1 MPDTA
6 YLQDDQFKRADR
18 ISDIGVSEILEI
30 GARAQELRMQGQPV
44 ITLGAGEPDFNTPNH
59 VKAAAYEAINANQ
72 TKYTPL
78 VGTESIRKAIQ
89 AKLKRDNNLTYQ
101 LNEITVGSGAKQI
114 LFNAFMATINPGDE
128 VIVPAPYW
136 TSYIDLIKIAGGHPV
151 IVPCTEQNGFKMV
164 PAQLKAALSKRTK
177 WILFNSPSNPSGA
190 VYSEADYQP
199 LLNIL
204 LDHPDVWIMA
214 DDIYE
219 HIVYKGAQFITP
231 AAAEPRLRSRCL
243 IVNGV
248 SKAYAMT
255 GWRLGFGAGPADLIK
270 AMSVIQ
276 SNSTSAPSSISQA
289 AAAEALSGSQDC
301 LLTQRDSFC
310 ERRDY
315 IVDRFNQI
323 EGLSCDK
330 PDGAF
335 YAYVNCQSLLGRKT
349 PLGGQIETDSAL
361 CRYLLDRAFVAV
373 VPGSAFG
380 VSPYFRVS
388 YAASESELKAALD
401 RIAAAISE
409 LEH

>member
-1 MPDTA
+1 MPDSA
-6 YLQDDQFKRADR
+6 CFDDAQFKRAGR
-18 ISDIGVSEILEI
+18 ISEIAVSEILQI
-30 GARAQELRMQGQPV
+30 GARAQELRALGHTV
-44 ITLGAGEPDFNTPNH
+44 ITLGAGEPDFNTPDH
-59 VKAAAYEAINANQ
+59 VKAAAYEAIKTNQ

-78 VGTESIRKAIQ
+78 VGTESVRKAIQ
-89 AKLKRDNNLTYQ
+89 AKLKRDNKLTYQ
-101 LNEITVGSGAKQI
+101 LNEITVGAGAKQI

-136 TSYIDLIKIAGGHPV
+136 TSYIDLIKVAGGDPV
-151 IVPCTEQNGFKMV
+151 IVPCTEQNGFKMA
-164 PAQLKAALSKRTK
+164 PAQLRAALSERTK

-190 VYSEADYQP
+190 VYSEDDYRP
-199 LLNIL
+199 LLDIL

-219 HIVYKGAQFITP
+219 HIVYGGAEFTTP
-231 AAAEPRLRSRCL
+231 AATEPRLRSRCL

-255 GWRLGFGAGPADLIK
+255 GWRLGYGAGPSDLIK
-270 AMSVIQ
+270 AMTVIQ

-289 AAAEALSGSQDC
+289 AAAEALGGHQEF
-301 LLTQRDSFC
+301 LKPQKESFC

-315 IVDRFNQI
+315 IVDRFNKI
-323 EGLSCDK
+323 DGLTCTK

-335 YAYVNCQSLLGRKT
+335 YAYVNCQDVLGRRT
-349 PLGGQIETDSAL
+349 PLGQEIDSDSVF
-361 CRYLLDRAFVAV
+361 CRYLLDEAFVAV

-388 YAASESELKAALD
+388 YAAS
-401 RIAAAISE
+401 RVE
-409 LEH
+409 LETAINRIEAAVAELRL